1 MKIFRFA
8 QYDIKQ
14 YIMRT
19 LISNPT
25 IVNNGE
31 QFQGSI
37 VINDG
42 KIVEILRGN
51 ELPRAECDEIIE
63 GTGLYLIPGVIDDHV
78 HFREPG
84 LTHKATMASESR
96 AAAAGGVTSFMEM
109 PNTSPQTT
117 TIEALKEKYRI
128 AANDSVINYSFF
140 FGATNSNVADFA
152 KLNPKNV
159 CGIKLFMG
167 SSTGNMLVDKK
178 NELEK
183 IFEEAER
190 LGLPVAVHCE
200 ESSIIAAN
208 TAAIKEREGDDPDVR
223 FHPAIRSEEACYQS
237 TASAVE
243 LAKRFGTRLH
253 VMHISTAK
261 ELELL
266 TAAEPEGKKITAE
279 VTPAHLTFCDADYA
293 TLGTRIKCNP
303 AIKGANDRAALRRA
317 VSEGKIDLI
326 GTDHAPHLPEDKKGG
341 ALKAAS
347 GMPSIQFSLLA
358 MLRLVD
364 EKEISLETLVEK
376 MCHAPA
382 RIFDIN
388 KRGFIEKGFHADF
401 VLLNPHK
408 PHTVTAAD
416 IISKCGWSPFE
427 GDTFDWAVEQTWV
440 NGECV
445 YRNGAINEEV
455 RGKALKFNR

>member
-1 MKIFRFA
+1 
-8 QYDIKQ
+8 
-14 YIMRT
+14 MRT

-37 VINDG
+37 VVNNG

-63 GTGLYLIPGVIDDHV
+63 ATGLYLIPGVIDDHV

-117 TIEALKEKYRI
+117 TLEALKEKYRI

-178 NELEK
+178 EELEK
-183 IFEEAER
+183 IFKEAER

-303 AIKGANDRAALRRA
+303 AIKGADDRAALRRA

-326 GTDHAPHLPEDKKGG
+326 GTDHAPHLPEDKRGG

-364 EKEISLETLVEK
+364 GNEISIETLVEK

>member
-1 MKIFRFA
+1 
-8 QYDIKQ
+8 
-14 YIMRT
+14 MRT

-31 QFQGSI
+31 QFRGSI
-37 VINDG
+37 VVNNG
-42 KIVEILRGN
+42 KIVEILRGD
-51 ELPRAECDEIIE
+51 ELPRVQCDEIIE
-63 GTGLYLIPGVIDDHV
+63 ATGLYLIPGVIDDHV

-84 LTHKATMASESR
+84 LTHKATIATESR

-109 PNTSPQTT
+109 PNTVPQTT
-117 TIEALKEKYRI
+117 TIRALKDKFKI
-128 AANDSVINYSFF
+128 AANDSLINYSFF
-140 FGATNSNVADFA
+140 FGATNSNVSDFA
-152 KLNPKNV
+152 KLNPKNI

-183 IFEEAER
+183 IFEEAKR
-190 LGLPVAVHCE
+190 LEMPVAVHCE
-200 ESSIIAAN
+200 ESSIIAEN
-208 TAAIKEREGDDPDVR
+208 TRRIKETEGEDPDVR

-243 LAKRFGTRLH
+243 LAKRYGTRLH
-253 VMHISTAK
+253 VMHISTAR

-266 TAAEPEGKKITAE
+266 TTGNTDEKRITAE

-293 TLGTRIKCNP
+293 TLGTKIKCNP
-303 AIKGANDRAALRRA
+303 AIKSAKDRAALRQA
-317 VSEGKIDLI
+317 MNEGKVDVI
-326 GTDHAPHLPEDKKGG
+326 GTDHAPHLPEDKNGG

-358 MLRLVD
+358 MLKLVD
-364 EKEISLETLVEK
+364 EKEISIETLVEK

-382 RIFDIN
+382 RIFN
-388 KRGFIEKGFHADF
+388 VSKRGYIEKGFHADF
-401 VLLNPHK
+401 VLLNPKK
-408 PHTVTAAD
+408 PHTITVAD

-427 GDTFDWAVEQTWV
+427 GHTFGWSVEQTWS
-440 NGECV
+440 NGECI
-445 YRNGAINEEV
+445 YRNGKINEEA

>member
-1 MKIFRFA
+1 
-8 QYDIKQ
+8 
-14 YIMRT
+14 MRT

-31 QFQGSI
+31 QFVGSI
-37 VINDG
+37 VVNDG
-42 KIVEILRGN
+42 KITEILRGN

-63 GTGLYLIPGVIDDHV
+63 ATGLYLIPGVIDDHV

-84 LTHKATMASESR
+84 LTHKATIATESR

-109 PNTSPQTT
+109 PNTVPQTT
-117 TIEALKEKYRI
+117 TIEALKEKFRI
-128 AANDSVINYSFF
+128 AADDSVINYSFF

-152 KLNPKNV
+152 KLNPKNI

-183 IFEEAER
+183 IFEEANR
-190 LGLPVAVHCE
+190 LDMPIAVHCE
-200 ESSIIAAN
+200 DSAIIAAN
-208 TAAIKEREGDDPDVR
+208 TAAIKEQEGEDPDVR
-223 FHPAIRSEEACYQS
+223 FHPVIRSEEACYQS

-243 LAKRFGTRLH
+243 LAKRYGTRLNI
-253 VMHISTAK
+253 MHISTAR

-266 TAAEPEGKKITAE
+266 TAGNCEEKRITAE

-303 AIKGANDRAALRRA
+303 AIKSSNDRDALRKA
-317 VSEGKIDLI
+317 VTEGKIDLI
-326 GTDHAPHLPEDKKGG
+326 GTDHAPHHPDDKKGG

-347 GMPSIQFSLLA
+347 GMPSIQFSLLS
-358 MLRLVD
+358 MLNLVD
-364 EKEISLETLVEK
+364 EKHFTIEELVEK

-382 RIFDIN
+382 KIFDID
-388 KRGFIEKGFHADF
+388 KRGYITKGYHADF
-401 VLLNPHK
+401 VLLSPGK
-408 PHTVTAAD
+408 PQTVTNEN
-416 IISKCGWSPFE
+416 IISLCGWSPFE
-427 GDTFDWAVEQTWV
+427 GSTFNWKVEQTWV

-445 YRNGAINEEV
+445 YKNGAINEEV

>member
-1 MKIFRFA
+1 
-8 QYDIKQ
+8 
-14 YIMRT
+14 
-19 LISNPT
+19 
-25 IVNNGE
+25 
-31 QFQGSI
+31 
-37 VINDG
+37 
-42 KIVEILRGN
+42 
-51 ELPRAECDEIIE
+51 
-63 GTGLYLIPGVIDDHV
+63 
-78 HFREPG
+78 
-84 LTHKATMASESR
+84 
-96 AAAAGGVTSFMEM
+96 MEM

-117 TIEALKEKYRI
+117 TLEALKENYRI

-152 KLNPKNV
+152 KLNPKNI

-178 NELEK
+178 EELEK
-183 IFEEAER
+183 IFKEAER

-266 TAAEPEGKKITAE
+266 TAAEPKGKKITAE

-303 AIKGANDRAALRRA
+303 AIKSANDRAALRRA

-326 GTDHAPHLPEDKKGG
+326 GTDHAPHLPEDKRGG

-364 EKEISLETLVEK
+364 GNEISIETLVEK